1 MGIPGLIDKREKGVF
16 YARYPWW
23 REIPFKERLE
33 DSFHIPVFVEND
45 TRTLTLAEKWFGKG
59 KDKDNFF
66 YLDAGEEVALG
77 IFLNGNL
84 YRGSGGSAGEIGHT
98 IISLDGPLCGC
109 GKRGCL
115 EAFIK
120 TFMEKGRYKEVITY
134 LGIALADVI
143 QLFNPSLI
151 VVGGSFVR
159 RDPSFLELLKKTCRS
174 YSFSR
179 PRKEAEISLSQVK
192 DGRIRGAVDPNHI
205 SQFL

>member
-1 MGIPGLIDKREKGVF
+1 V
-16 YARYPWW
+16 
-23 REIPFKERLE
+23 ERNP
-33 DSFHIPVFVEND
+33 SFHIPVFVEND

-98 IISLDGPLCGC
+98 IISLDGPRCVC

-120 TFMEKGRYKEVITY
+120 TFMKEGRWV
-134 LGIALADVI
+134 L
-143 QLFNPSLI
+143 P
-151 VVGGSFVR
+151 
-159 RDPSFLELLKKTCRS
+159 
-174 YSFSR
+174 
-179 PRKEAEISLSQVK
+179 
-192 DGRIRGAVDPNHI
+192 
-205 SQFL
+205 